1 MLISMFFCLLMF
13 LHSILPTRPE
23 CMRSSHNNTSCQYNG
38 PLRNFA
44 QFNTFYTNA
53 KEEEERERENWHW
66 CQFFGA
72 KILQIIANIERM
84 YFNWTLNIFLH
95 RKKVFLL
102 ARSWQAEMHIVLKIF
117 FSDTILIFFKLHEI
131 FFSTSSKLYFSD
143 RFKLYLYK
151 QKLSNVLQ
159 WCF

>member
-1 MLISMFFCLLMF
+1 MF
-13 LHSILPTRPE
+13 LHSMLPTRPE

-72 KILQIIANIERM
+72 KILQIIANIERISIERGT
-84 YFNWTLNIFLH
+84 FFCNG
-95 RKKVFLL
+95 KKC
-102 ARSWQAEMHIVLKIF
+102 F
-117 FSDTILIFFKLHEI
+117 FWHAPDKPKCILYWRFFFWHNFDFPQI
-131 FFSTSSKLYFSD
+131 AWSFFSTSSKLYFSD